1 MWCRQSDKTL
11 AAIHALA
18 PAPRV
23 YPSSHAM
30 EDCCAICAEP
40 LTHVAYGPCGH
51 KDACVECV
59 ARLRFVLDDRRCVI
73 CQVSCERVFAT
84 RHMGEY
90 TETIGADGFEALP
103 KKARAG
109 QLHHDEKLDMFFDD
123 DAVCGKVKAL
133 RSLVCGE
140 CVRDAGGDAGVVTAA
155 LERQGSEGA
164 HAREARQVLLRGLP
178 RGPEGVPLRAG
189 ALHTRTAG
197 QASVRRIRRCG
208 QRVRSVRVQR
218 PPELQ
223 VLP

>member
-1 MWCRQSDKTL
+1 
-11 AAIHALA
+11 
-18 PAPRV
+18 
-23 YPSSHAM
+23 M

-140 CVRDAGGDAGVVTAA
+140 CVRDAGGDAGVVTQHSSVKA
-155 LERQGSEGA
+155 LKAHMREKHGKFFCEVCLEGRKVFLSE
-164 HAREARQVLLRGLP
+164 QVLYT
-178 RGPEGVPLRAG
+178 RAQLDKHRYG
-189 ALHTRTAG
+189 ASADVDNAFG
-197 QASVRRIRRCG
+197 QSGFKGHPSCKYCRKFFYD
-208 QRVRSVRVQR
+208 
-218 PPELQ
+218 E
-223 VLP
+223 